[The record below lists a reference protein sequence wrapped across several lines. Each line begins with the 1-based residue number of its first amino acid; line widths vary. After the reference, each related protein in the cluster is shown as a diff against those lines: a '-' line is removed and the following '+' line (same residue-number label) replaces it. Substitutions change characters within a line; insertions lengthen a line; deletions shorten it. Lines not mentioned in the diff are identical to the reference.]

1 MSVMITVE
9 ISGMESAKY
18 DAVMKELGLSKRGAK
33 WPKGIQSHVAGT
45 STHGVFVV
53 DVWKSEADFKK
64 FVEKSLGPAMAKA
77 GVTEQPKISA
87 IPVHFSWAK

>member
-1 MSVMITVE
+1 
-9 ISGMESAKY
+9 
-18 DAVMKELGLSKRGAK
+18 
-33 WPKGIQSHVAGT
+33 
-45 STHGVFVV
+45 
-53 DVWKSEADFKK
+53 VWKSEADFKK